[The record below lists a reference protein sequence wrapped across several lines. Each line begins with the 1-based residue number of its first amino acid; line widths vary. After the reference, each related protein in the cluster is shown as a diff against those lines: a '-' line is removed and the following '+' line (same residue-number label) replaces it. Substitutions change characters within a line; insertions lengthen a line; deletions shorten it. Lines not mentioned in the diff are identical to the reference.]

1 MQNAHA
7 NSTESI
13 VLGGGCFWCVEA
25 VYERVRG
32 VVAVTSGYAGGEKP
46 DPAYREVCEGTTGHA
61 EVVQVDFRPDEVTLD
76 ELLEIFW
83 QAHNPTSLNRQG
95 ADIGTQYR
103 SVVFYNS
110 EAQKETAEA
119 SIAKAQ
125 ENFDRPIVTEV
136 RPLETFYP
144 AEDYHQGYYRANSSA
159 PYCFA
164 VIHPK
169 LRKLEEH
176 GAIPAD

>member
-1 MQNAHA
+1 ME
-7 NSTESI
+7 TI

-25 VYERVRG
+25 VYERVPG
-32 VVAVTSGYAGGEKP
+32 VVSIVSGYAGGQEP
-46 DPAYREVCEGTTGHA
+46 NPTYRDVCEGITGHA
-61 EVVQVDFRPDEVTLD
+61 EVVKLEFDPAQVTLS
-76 ELLEIFW
+76 EILEIFW

-103 SVVFYNS
+103 SIVLYTS
-110 EAQKETAEA
+110 EEQKKIVED
-119 SIAKAQ
+119 SMAKAQ
-125 ENFDRPIVTEV
+125 PNFERPIVTEIA
-136 RPLETFYP
+136 PLEKFHVG
-144 AEDYHQGYYRANSSA
+144 EDYHQGYYRANSSA

-176 GAIPAD
+176 GTIPAA